1 MANAIYD
8 KWKEAILNGGSN
20 VALSGT
26 VKVTLVDGA
35 SYTPNMST
43 HDFIDDISAPA
54 RISTQTL
61 ANKTYTLGVFDADD
75 VTFTT
80 VTAGTYE
87 YLVIWIDTGV
97 EATSRLVAL
106 FDTATG
112 LAVTSTGGN
121 VIVTW
126 DSGANKIFKL

>member
-1 MANAIYD
+1 MANATYD
-8 KWKEAILNGGSN
+8 KWREAILNGGAN
-20 VALSGT
+20 VALNGT

-35 SYTPNMST
+35 TYTPNLST
-43 HDFIDDISAPA
+43 HDFIDDVIAGA

-61 ANKTYTLGVFDADD
+61 ANKTFTLGVFDADD
-75 VTFTT
+75 VTFTS

-87 YLVIWIDTGV
+87 YLIIWIDTGT
-97 EATSRLVAL
+97 EATSRLVAI

-112 LAVTSTGGN
+112 LAVTSSGGN

>member
-1 MANAIYD
+1 MANAVYS
-8 KWKEAILNGGSN
+8 KWKEALINGGTN
-20 VALSGT
+20 VALNGT
-26 VKVTLVDGA
+26 VKVTLVDA
-35 SYTPNMST
+35 AAYTPNLST
-43 HDFIDDISAPA
+43 HQFISDVAGGA

-75 VTFTT
+75 VTFTA
-80 VTAGTYE
+80 VTSGTYE

-112 LAVTSTGGN
+112 LPVTSTGGN
-121 VIVTW
+121 AIVTW
-126 DSGANKIFKL
+126 DNGANKILAL